1 MTIEPSVPWISK
13 IPWRSSAESKLSR
26 LCPCAPASK
35 AVSTWIVDGTST
47 GNIVPA
53 FGPVW
58 ISRSCFAFI
67 PTAATRSTGPS
78 RLTSAEK

>member
-1 MTIEPSVPWISK
+1 MDLEGSRVP
-13 IPWRSSAESKLSR
+13 RSAESKLSR
-26 LCPCAPASK
+26 LCACLPDSN
-35 AVSTWIVDGTST
+35 AVRIWIVDGTST

-58 ISRSCFAFI
+58 IFRSSCFFM